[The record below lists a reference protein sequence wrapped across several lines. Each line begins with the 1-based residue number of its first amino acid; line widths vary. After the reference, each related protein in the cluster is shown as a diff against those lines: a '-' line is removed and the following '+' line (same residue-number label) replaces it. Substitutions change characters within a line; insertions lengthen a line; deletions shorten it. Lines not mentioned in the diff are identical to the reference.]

1 MRNYYRW
8 QNTNKTV
15 LIVLMSMIT
24 LELRVN
30 KHKSNKN
37 LELHINKN
45 IIEKSLHLIFK
56 VLFAQMVS
64 IS

>member
-1 MRNYYRW
+1 
-8 QNTNKTV
+8 
-15 LIVLMSMIT
+15 MIT

-45 IIEKSLHLIFK
+45 IIEESLHLILK